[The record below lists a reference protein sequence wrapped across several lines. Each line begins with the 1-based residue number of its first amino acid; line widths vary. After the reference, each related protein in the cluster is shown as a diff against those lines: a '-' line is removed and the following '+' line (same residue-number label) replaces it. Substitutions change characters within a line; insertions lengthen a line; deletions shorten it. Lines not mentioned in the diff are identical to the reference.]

1 MAAQL
6 IDTAGSRRRNRRRKL
21 LALLLASSVAMVG
34 AGAMSLAIFTDSQ
47 AATGSWT
54 AGTIKLGAIS
64 PSTVFTA
71 TNILPG
77 DTGSQTVTVSNVGTG
92 QLRYAMTSVS
102 TNTDTKGLAAQ
113 MTLTIKVGACPSAGA
128 TLYTGSLSGALF
140 GDPTQ
145 GQQTND
151 QIIAAAANQSLCF
164 TWLFPS
170 ASANSFQ
177 SATTTTTFTFAA
189 EQTANN

>member
-1 MAAQL
+1 LATHFA
-6 IDTAGSRRRNRRRKL
+6 DTIASRRRNRRRAL
-21 LALLLASSVAMVG
+21 AALLMASAIATVG
-34 AGAMSLAIFTDSQ
+34 AGAMSLAVFTDTQ
-47 AATGSWT
+47 ASAGSWT
-54 AGTIKLGAIS
+54 AGTIKLGVS
-64 PSTVFTA
+64 PATTFTA

-92 QLRYAMTSVS
+92 ALRYAMTSVS
-102 TNTDTKGLAAQ
+102 TNTDLKGLAAQ

-164 TWLFPS
+164 TWLFPL

-177 SATTTTTFTFAA
+177 SAATSTTFTFAA
-189 EQTANN
+189 EQTQNN